1 MFGRE
6 AVFGAINPF
15 RPDTKKRPSLS
26 LSLLAS
32 KNRLEILVLALNG
45 PQRNGEKGWD
55 GGSKGL
61 RSDFSLLSSFAAFGT
76 VEMV

>member
-15 RPDTKKRPSLS
+15 RPDTKNDPVS